1 MIRVRAL
8 KKSFGDVKALKNVG
22 FDVNPGEIVALLGG
36 NGSGKSTSINI
47 LTGLLKPDDGT
58 VDIQGIDPFEDPINA
73 RKKIGVFPDKP
84 GLFNYLTVKEHLD
97 FFASLHGLN
106 GKEKQEA
113 VDRTLNMLD
122 MLDIANR
129 ISKGFSH
136 GQSVKL
142 ALGRAMVHSPDYLIL
157 DEPTRG
163 LDVFA
168 VRNVR
173 EILLRLRDSGIGIL
187 FSSHVMQ
194 EVELLANRVAIIA
207 DGEVHMEG
215 TPSTLMQQ
223 TNSTN
228 LEDAFISVVGKRSSE
243 IQRGGRQ

>member
-1 MIRVRAL
+1 MIKVSGLR
-8 KKSFGDVKALKNVG
+8 KSYGEVEALKNVS
-22 FDVNPGEIVALLGG
+22 FEVNPGEIVSLLGG

-47 LTGLLKPDDGT
+47 LTGLLKPDAGT
-58 VDIQGIDPFEDPINA
+58 VEIMGIDPFEEPIKA

-84 GLFNYLTVKEHLD
+84 GLFNYLTVIEHLA
-97 FFASLHGLN
+97 FFGSLHGLKGN
-106 GKEKQEA
+106 VLEQA
-113 VDRTLNMLD
+113 ISHTVNILD
-122 MLDIANR
+122 LKDIAHR

-142 ALGRAMVHSPDYLIL
+142 ALARAMIHSPQFLIL

-173 EILLRLRDSGIGIL
+173 KILLRLRDNGTGIL

-194 EVELLANRVAIIA
+194 EVELLANRIA
-207 DGEVHMEG
+207 VIAQGEVHYEG
-215 TPSTLMQQ
+215 TPSQLVEQ
-223 TNSTN
+223 TQSKT
-228 LEDAFISVVGKRSSE
+228 LEDAFIAIVGKN
-243 IQRGGRQ
+243 

>member
-1 MIRVRAL
+1 MIRVRGL
-8 KKSFGDVKALKNVG
+8 QKSFGDVQALKNVE
-22 FDVNPGEIVALLGG
+22 FHVNRGEIVALLGG

-47 LTGLLKPDDGT
+47 LTGLLKPDEGS
-58 VDIQGIDPFEDPINA
+58 VDIQGINPFNDPIEA

-84 GLFNYLTVKEHLD
+84 GLFNYLTVKEHLA
-97 FFASLHGLN
+97 FFAALHGME
-106 GKEKQEA
+106 GKKKREA
-113 VDRTLNMLD
+113 VDRTLSMLG
-122 MLDIANR
+122 MEDIANR

-142 ALGRAMVHSPDYLIL
+142 ALGRAMVHSPDYLIM

-173 EILLRLRDSGIGIL
+173 EILLRLRDSGTGIL

-194 EVELLANRVAIIA
+194 EVELLANRVAVIA
-207 DGEVHMEG
+207 DGEVHTEG
-215 TPSTLMQQ
+215 PPLSLIEETRTS
-223 TNSTN
+223 N
-228 LEDAFISVVGKRSSE
+228 LEDAFIAIVRKSSAA
-243 IQRGGRQ
+243 ITDGRQE